1 MWHILIWHWS
11 ETVFGA
17 GVIGLRNA
25 GFFVFGIFDENK
37 KRMRSLD
44 WRQDKNYLDYIDS
57 GESAAVYIVKNIVKS
72 LDTKNM
78 WVDVVSHPSDKR
90 LFLSALPL
98 RFLMVLQ

>member
-72 LDTKNM
+72 LDTEDM
-78 WVDVVSHPSDKR
+78 WVGVVSRSPYCHGGPG
-90 LFLSALPL
+90 PL
-98 RFLMVLQ
+98 AAHTISL